1 MENGCCFFSSQ
12 DQKEMK
18 FCMKLSFVFGI
29 FMLLIKVSAYYIT
42 GSTAVLSD
50 AAESVIHVFAVGFA
64 AYSMKYSLKPADDT
78 HLYGHE
84 KISFFSAGFEG
95 AMIVFA
101 AIYIYYESISKIIQG
116 VELEHIG
123 VGIFFVVASSLVNFF
138 LGCFLL
144 RKGKKYKSII
154 LQANGKHILTD
165 CLTSLAVVLA
175 LVLIR
180 LTGVVLLDPILAL
193 LAATN
198 IVWTGGK
205 LVMQSVRG
213 LMDET
218 DPFLHRKIV
227 EVLNEE
233 TRKRNVDYHHLR
245 HRRSGHTVFI
255 EFHLLFPSGT
265 ELEKAHEIATEI
277 EVSIQSNLELPMEI
291 LTHLEPRQGHDE
303 IHKKYGRPI

>member
-1 MENGCCFFSSQ
+1 M
-12 DQKEMK
+12 
-18 FCMKLSFVFGI
+18 
-29 FMLLIKVSAYYIT
+29 
-42 GSTAVLSD
+42 
-50 AAESVIHVFAVGFA
+50 
-64 AYSMKYSLKPADDT
+64 
-78 HLYGHE
+78 
-84 KISFFSAGFEG
+84 
-95 AMIVFA
+95 
-101 AIYIYYESISKIIQG
+101 IQG
-116 VELEHIG
+116 VELQHIG
-123 VGIFFVVASSLVNFF
+123 VGIFFVIASALLNFF
-138 LGCFLL
+138 LGYFLV

-175 LVLIR
+175 LVLIS

-205 LVMQSVRG
+205 LVIQSVRG

-227 EVLNEE
+227 EILKEE

-245 HRRSGHTVFI
+245 HRRAGHTVFI
-255 EFHLLFPSGT
+255 ELHLLFPSGT

-277 EVSIQSNLELPMEI
+277 EVAVQMELQLPMEI
-291 LTHLEPRQGHDE
+291 LTHLEPQQGHDE